1 MQVNTLTTDNIPGP
15 NRELM
20 QQAFTRLMVPSHAVP
35 QKNNWILGRVPP
47 GFAKL
52 LRKPVLGCSS
62 TMKIDLVNM
71 KTGYLC

>member
-20 QQAFTRLMVPSHAVP
+20 QQAFTRLMVPTESP
-35 QKNNWILGRVPP
+35 KKNNWVLGRVPP
-47 GFAKL
+47 GFTKL

-62 TMKIDLVNM
+62 IMKIDLVNM